1 MLESLREVCLPCV
14 LVVGAVAYFRN
25 QNDPLLTCNM
35 TRLKVDMRTSEE
47 ECRVVQNNFFRQTTH
62 GVVSCSVYNYKNNI
76 DDKNCVHG
84 LKLWVNYGHTVLQ
97 YLQGLVD
104 PNGR

>member
-1 MLESLREVCLPCV
+1 MCYDVQKAILNEVVSILGKLPCV

-47 ECRVVQNNFFRQTTH
+47 ECRVAQNNFFRQTTWRS
-62 GVVSCSVYNYKNNI
+62 VVQC
-76 DDKNCVHG
+76 
-84 LKLWVNYGHTVLQ
+84 LQ
-97 YLQGLVD
+97 LQK
-104 PNGR
+104 